1 MNDQPWPTK
10 LDFPRYSG
18 DGLTI
23 WLDLMMQYFDYQVTR
38 EEHKVV
44 LAAFHLEGE
53 ANQWW
58 QWLKK
63 VYHEENKVV
72 TWEIFKK
79 ELLVLFGPTEA
90 DDFDEALSRICQS
103 GTLREY
109 QREFERLANPVD
121 GWPQKALVGAFM
133 GGLKEDITSEI
144 RMFKPKT
151 LSEAIELARI
161 KDESMN
167 KQRQQN
173 KVGNPQTNSATKS
186 V

>member
-1 MNDQPWPTK
+1 M
-10 LDFPRYSG
+10 
-18 DGLTI
+18 
-23 WLDLMMQYFDYQVTR
+23 
-38 EEHKVV
+38 
-44 LAAFHLEGE
+44 
-53 ANQWW
+53 
-58 QWLKK
+58 
-63 VYHEENKVV
+63 V

-79 ELLVLFGPTEA
+79 ELLVRFGPTEA

-133 GGLKEDITSEI
+133 GGLKEYITSEI